1 MIILYYKTGHD
12 SCWGAR
18 QWFKD
23 HDINPIERKIEYIL
37 REDLIHAL
45 SLTENGLTDLL
56 KCPSRSMPQ
65 MLALL
70 SSIKIMKFEDSINF
84 ILEHPNVLRTPII
97 IDEKKLVVG
106 YNSERMRIFLSRKY
120 RTLQFL

>member
-1 MIILYYKTGHD
+1 MITLYCKTGNR
-12 SCWGAR
+12 SCWQAR
-18 QWFKD
+18 KWFKE
-23 HDINPIERKIEYIL
+23 HGIAPLERRIDYIS

-56 KCPSRSMPQ
+56 KCPSRSTPQ
-65 MLALL
+65 LVALL
-70 SSIKIMKFEDSINF
+70 NRIQIMKFEESINF
-84 ILEHPNVLRTPII
+84 ILAHPVVLRMPII

-120 RTLQFL
+120 RTVQLI